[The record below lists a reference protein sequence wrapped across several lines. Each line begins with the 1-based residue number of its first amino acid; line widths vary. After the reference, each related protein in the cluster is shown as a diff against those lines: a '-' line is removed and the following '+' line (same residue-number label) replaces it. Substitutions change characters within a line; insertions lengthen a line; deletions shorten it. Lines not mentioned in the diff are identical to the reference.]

1 MKAQLHILQDPK
13 QGSVWPLFQGGSG
26 SVFNREM
33 SRESNRGRGSEANV
47 GKQGQV
53 VFGMLYML
61 VSRVL
66 TRPDF
71 TIAIG
76 LNCAEPT
83 PFFK

>member
-1 MKAQLHILQDPK
+1 MKAQLHILQDLK
-13 QGSVWPLFQGGSG
+13 QGSMWPLLQGGIG

-33 SRESNRGRGSEANV
+33 SRKSNRGRGSEANV

-53 VFGMLYML
+53 VFGMLYTL

-66 TRPDF
+66 TLPAF

>member
-1 MKAQLHILQDPK
+1 MKAQLHILQDLK
-13 QGSVWPLFQGGSG
+13 QGSVWPLLQGGSG

-66 TRPDF
+66 TLPAF